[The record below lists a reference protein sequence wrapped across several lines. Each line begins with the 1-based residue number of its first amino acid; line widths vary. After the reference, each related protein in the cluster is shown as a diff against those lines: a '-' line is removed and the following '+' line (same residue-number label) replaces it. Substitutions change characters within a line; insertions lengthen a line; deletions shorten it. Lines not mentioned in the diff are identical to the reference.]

1 MGGMVLEPAAPQG
14 RTPLL
19 RQLFIHFRIAGACR
33 TVSDVV
39 KYSDSQLSEYFDNG
53 HSVGCV
59 QLQGESK
66 MEEKERPEKPVGRKK
81 RWIIIAICVVIV
93 ILCVPMIQTYKD
105 GGTVCYDAILY
116 DVTDYNRELSKVE
129 RVNNTTLRYTHGM
142 KKGVE
147 IRILGFTV

>member
-1 MGGMVLEPAAPQG
+1 
-14 RTPLL
+14 
-19 RQLFIHFRIAGACR
+19 
-33 TVSDVV
+33 
-39 KYSDSQLSEYFDNG
+39 
-53 HSVGCV
+53 
-59 QLQGESK
+59 
-66 MEEKERPEKPVGRKK
+66 MEEKKQPEKPAGRKK

-147 IRILGFTV
+147 IRILGFTVYDSTYETYDPEHAMYQDGLPESTAALYPMAED

>member
-1 MGGMVLEPAAPQG
+1 MCFVTGG
-14 RTPLL
+14 
-19 RQLFIHFRIAGACR
+19 
-33 TVSDVV
+33 
-39 KYSDSQLSEYFDNG
+39 
-53 HSVGCV
+53 
-59 QLQGESK
+59 K
-66 MEEKERPEKPVGRKK
+66 MEEKNQPEKPAGRKK

-147 IRILGFTV
+147 IRILGFTVYDSTYETYDPEHDTYQDGLPESTAALYPMAED

>member
-1 MGGMVLEPAAPQG
+1 
-14 RTPLL
+14 
-19 RQLFIHFRIAGACR
+19 
-33 TVSDVV
+33 
-39 KYSDSQLSEYFDNG
+39 
-53 HSVGCV
+53 
-59 QLQGESK
+59 
-66 MEEKERPEKPVGRKK
+66 MEEKKQPEKPAGRKK

-147 IRILGFTV
+147 IRILGFTVYDSTYETYDPEHATYQDGLPESTAALYPMAED

>member
-1 MGGMVLEPAAPQG
+1 MFCYGGQDG
-14 RTPLL
+14 REET
-19 RQLFIHFRIAGACR
+19 AGE
-33 TVSDVV
+33 T
-39 KYSDSQLSEYFDNG
+39 
-53 HSVGCV
+53 
-59 QLQGESK
+59 
-66 MEEKERPEKPVGRKK
+66 GRKKK

-116 DVTDYNRELSKVE
+116 DVTDYNREMNKVE

-147 IRILGFTV
+147 IRILGFTVYDSTYETYDPEHATYQDGLPESTAALYPMAED